1 MPARLIVALLLVLAT
16 PTVVAANDG
25 EPIRYRLR
33 YDASG
38 ETMAVRLCLPRA
50 AAHVAFVADRGAA
63 RYVEALAREH
73 GPVPAR
79 TDDGWSAPDWRA
91 GECLSYRAPL
101 GRIGDSG
108 RRGDGARH
116 GTTIVTDPDIWLLR
130 VDGSDDMAP
139 EVDVELP
146 QGYAISA
153 PWHPLS
159 SERGESRYAMAP
171 TPPGWLARI
180 AIGRFSEKPIPL
192 AGGTLRLSIV
202 DGADA
207 AQRRA
212 LETWIAK
219 ISRANLSA
227 YGRLPLSDVQ
237 LLVVPIGR
245 SDEAVEF
252 GQSTRGQGNALT
264 LFVDVAQPES
274 AFDHDWVAVHELSH
288 LFHPYLG
295 DRGSW
300 LAEGLATYY
309 QNVLRARA
317 GMLTPEQAWAALDD
331 GFARGRASTRDD
343 EMTLE
348 SASMGENGRSNF
360 GRIYWAGTAFWL
372 EVDLDLRAASRNRL
386 SVDEAMRRFDACCL
400 PSYRLWKPEDFV
412 AKLDALLDTD
422 VFRKR
427 FAEFKDARTFPDLA
441 PVYRDLGIVREGH
454 ALSYDDR
461 APAADVRS
469 AIMTSARAAEAESR

>member
-1 MPARLIVALLLVLAT
+1 MPLTVLAALA
-16 PTVVAANDG
+16 VSFAAATQADG
-25 EPIRYRLR
+25 APPRYALR
-33 YDASG
+33 YDARS
-38 ETMAVRLCLPRA
+38 ETFDVRLCLPRA
-50 AAHVAFVADRGAA
+50 AARVHVVADEDAA
-63 RYVEALAREH
+63 RYVEALHRENAS
-73 GPVPAR
+73 PSSSEIVR
-79 TDDGWSAPDWRA
+79 DDDGWMAPDWRA
-91 GECLSYRAPL
+91 GECLAYRAPL

-116 GTTIVTDPDIWLLR
+116 GGTIVTDPDVWLLR
-130 VDGSDDMAP
+130 AGGDYEEASA

-153 PWHPLS
+153 PWRPLS
-159 SERGESRYAMAP
+159 SKPGDARYEMAP
-171 TPPGWLARI
+171 TPAGWLARI
-180 AIGRFSEKPIPL
+180 AVGRFSEELVPL
-192 AGGTLRLSIV
+192 PGGTLRLSIV

-207 AQRRA
+207 AQRVA
-212 LETWIAK
+212 LEQWIAK
-219 ISRANLSA
+219 ISRANLAA
-227 YGRLPLSDVQ
+227 YGRLPLADVQ

-264 LFVDVAQPES
+264 LFVDAAQPES

-317 GMLTPEQAWAALDD
+317 GLLTPEKAWESLDD
-331 GFARGRASTRDD
+331 GFARGRASTRDN

-372 EVDLDLRAASRNRL
+372 AVDLDLRSSSANRL

-400 PSYRLWKPEDFV
+400 PSYRVWKPQEFV
-412 AKLDALLDTD
+412 HKLDALLGTD

-427 FAEFKDARTFPDLA
+427 FDEFRTARTFPDVA
-441 PVYRDLGIVREGH
+441 PIYRDLGIVRGGH
-454 ALSYDDR
+454 ALSYDER
-461 APAADVRS
+461 APAADVRR
-469 AIMTSARAAEAESR
+469 AIMASTAPGK